1 MNNIIIIGR
10 LTRDPEVRYTEN
22 ASARA
27 NFTVAVDG
35 PQRTGGDG
43 RQEKQVDFIPC
54 VAFGKQA
61 EFIERWFAKGKPI
74 AVQGR
79 LSVRSYEDKD
89 GQKKTYTNVI
99 AERVEF
105 AGDKGEKR
113 DGGQTNG
120 TAQDTFEGF
129 QTLDEDGDQIPF

>member
-1 MNNIIIIGR
+1 MNSIIIIGR

-27 NFTVAVDG
+27 SFTVAVDG
-35 PQRTGGDG
+35 PQRTGEGG
-43 RQEKQVDFIPC
+43 KTEKQVDFIPC

-74 AVQGR
+74 ALQGR

-99 AERVEF
+99 VERVEF

-113 DGGQTNG
+113 DGGQTHG
-120 TAQDTFEGF
+120 TAQETFDGF
-129 QTLDEDGDQIPF
+129 QTLDESEEIPF

>member
-1 MNNIIIIGR
+1 MNSIIIIGR

-61 EFIERWFAKGKPI
+61 EFIERWFGKGKPI

-79 LSVRSYEDKD
+79 LSVRSYEDRD

-105 AGDKGEKR
+105 AGDKGGEKR
-113 DGGQTNG
+113 EGGQQNG
-120 TAQDTFEGF
+120 AARETYEGF
-129 QTLDEDGDQIPF
+129 QTLDDDDIPF

>member
-1 MNNIIIIGR
+1 MNIVAIIGR

-43 RQEKQVDFIPC
+43 KQEKQVDFIPC

-79 LSVRSYEDKD
+79 LSVRQYEDKD

-113 DGGQTNG
+113 DGGQTHG
-120 TAQDTFEGF
+120 TAQETFDGF
-129 QTLDEDGDQIPF
+129 QTLDEDLPF

>member
-1 MNNIIIIGR
+1 MNIVAITGR

-43 RQEKQVDFIPC
+43 KQEKQVDFIPC

-79 LSVRSYEDKD
+79 LSVRQYEDKD

-113 DGGQTNG
+113 DGGQTHG
-120 TAQDTFEGF
+120 TAQETFDGF
-129 QTLDEDGDQIPF
+129 QTLDDDSIPF